1 MPKTIDTAARREEI
15 AEALWA
21 VARDRGVSAVS
32 VRSVAEEAGVAV
44 GSLRH
49 VFPTRAELIQF
60 SAELMTRRVEERIKA
75 EASRPGDEPAESAL
89 RVLRHLLPLTEE
101 SRAEMEVNLALFA
114 EAPANP
120 GIRTVRDAAYRDLRE
135 VCRLV
140 VRRVRGCTSAAFGD
154 GPGEDEPEARRLHA
168 LLDGLALHLLADDGE
183 RADAEVLRVLRA
195 EIEALA
201 D

>member
-75 EASRPGDEPAESAL
+75 EAPRPGDKPAESAL

-140 VRRVRGCTSAAFGD
+140 VRRVRGRASAAFGD
-154 GPGEDEPEARRLHA
+154 GPGEDEPEALRLHA
-168 LLDGLALHLLADDGE
+168 LLDGLALNLLADSGE
-183 RADAEVLRVLRA
+183 RADEEALGVLRA

-201 D
+201 V